1 MKVLY
6 PKNVNSVILGEIEE
20 KKCKQRYPGKKRA
33 YESEVEYTD
42 SEVLYLDTIST

>member
-6 PKNVNSVILGEIEE
+6 PKNVNSVILGEIV
-20 KKCKQRYPGKKRA
+20 KKRA